1 MDVTGNSESDIF
13 RSSAD
18 RYTYTNSREP
28 MGGMP
33 SSSTPGTTPGNSEDS
48 TVTITG
54 TNFSG
59 VTGVFFGS
67 FPSASFTLTISGENL
82 SSAEGGGTEDGKDVP
97 PSGSS
102 GDQGEDDADDCHIVE

>member
-1 MDVTGNSESDIF
+1 MDVTVSSESDMF

-33 SSSTPGTTPGNSEDS
+33 ISSTPSTTPGGREDS

-67 FPSASFTLTISGENL
+67 VPSASFTFTISGENL
-82 SSAEGGGTEDGKDVP
+82 FSAEGEGPEDGKDVP

-102 GDQGEDDADDCHIVE
+102 GVQREDDADDCHIVG